1 MMAPDVIYDALLA
14 NERSLDD
21 PQIIDVEPGET
32 VAIRWIAGGAFM
44 NYFLDLGELE
54 AELLRTDANPV
65 EPIKGSV
72 FQLALAQR
80 LTLRVTMPE
89 TPGCFLCWHWG
100 NAAICAVAWCCA
112 VIPSSASATWRH
124 KRISGPGL
132 LISRRTGNSVHNVLL
147 QCVLPITPFLLL

>member
-1 MMAPDVIYDALLA
+1 MARSLATFNWKQSRPLLSQQWDETRQRFLWKQEQGVLMMAPDVIYDALLA
-14 NERSLDD
+14 NERTLDD

-80 LTLRVTMPE
+80 LTLRSLCPRHQE
-89 TPGCFLCWHWG
+89 CFLCWHWG
-100 NAAICAVAWCCA
+100 TQQSALWRGAA
-112 VIPSSASATWRH
+112 
-124 KRISGPGL
+124 
-132 LISRRTGNSVHNVLL
+132 
-147 QCVLPITPFLLL
+147 